1 MDSGS
6 AVPTISPGF
15 NETVAAKLL
24 TTARGRWSGALA
36 GSPASSGCETVF
48 PVGPS
53 ELMRIRC
60 ARFLAA
66 DNPTSGDSHK
76 PACRCGALVQ
86 FWTSSDDPGGN
97 SPAANRRDAQR
108 YLFLVDRGKGSA
120 EHLVDSRSEEHTS
133 E

>member
-60 ARFLAA
+60 ARFLGA
-66 DNPTSGDSHK
+66 DNPTSGDPINLLVVVGLLCNSGLDRKSTRLNSSH
-76 PACRCGALVQ
+76 
-86 FWTSSDDPGGN
+86 
-97 SPAANRRDAQR
+97 
-108 YLFLVDRGKGSA
+108 
-120 EHLVDSRSEEHTS
+120 
-133 E
+133 